1 MRVAGSRTALL
12 VGVCAFAAYAA
23 IVPALYGRP
32 RPPVS
37 AEMEVVIPR
46 FAQVLM
52 AAGDRFLAADMAAI
66 RALVATTERM
76 DVENYRILALV
87 QQDVAWFNPAH
98 EDNYYTAAAILPW
111 VGEVDAAQRI
121 LKAASDARPFDWQP
135 AFYYAFD
142 EMHFRKRPQ
151 VGAQWL
157 RIAADHARDEA
168 EQIQLQ
174 QLAALWAARGEDLT
188 FAINLHRA
196 MAKQT
201 KYKAF
206 ASFLEKRTQ
215 RFENLL
221 AIEKAIE
228 RYRQRYDKLPAR
240 LDELVA
246 QGVLTTLP
254 VDPFGMH
261 YTLDNAG
268 KPQLAAQAP
277 GKDSAPGAQRAGK
290 TQ

>member
-1 MRVAGSRTALL
+1 MHVARPRTALL
-12 VGVCAFAAYAA
+12 AGVLAFAVYAA

-37 AEMEVVIPR
+37 AEMEVAIPR

-76 DVENYRILALV
+76 AAENFRILALV
-87 QQDVAWFNPAH
+87 QQDVSWFNPAH
-98 EDNYYTAAAILPW
+98 EDNYYVAAAILPW

-142 EMHFRKRPQ
+142 ELHFRKRPQ

-174 QLAALWAARGEDLT
+174 QLAALWAAKGEDLE
-188 FAINLHRA
+188 FAIRLHRA
-196 MAKQT
+196 MAQQT

-206 ASFLEKRTQ
+206 ANFLEKRTQ

-221 AIEKAIE
+221 ALEKAIE
-228 RYRQRYDKLPAR
+228 TYRQRFDKRPAR

-261 YTLDNAG
+261 YTIDGAG
-268 KPQLAAQAP
+268 KPQLKAQAL
-277 GKDSAPGAQRAGK
+277 GTNSAPAAHGEGKAQ
-290 TQ
+290 